1 MTQQSLFH
9 FFMQFGLAG
18 MLGLL
23 IGLEREIS
31 GRKSISMGGRDF
43 VLFALVGAASA
54 FLALRYQLTW
64 LVLASFLATVVV
76 VMSRYWKDTN
86 RGPASPRRSRRS

>member
-31 GRKSISMGGRDF
+31 GE
-43 VLFALVGAASA
+43 
-54 FLALRYQLTW
+54 
-64 LVLASFLATVVV
+64 
-76 VMSRYWKDTN
+76 
-86 RGPASPRRSRRS
+86 